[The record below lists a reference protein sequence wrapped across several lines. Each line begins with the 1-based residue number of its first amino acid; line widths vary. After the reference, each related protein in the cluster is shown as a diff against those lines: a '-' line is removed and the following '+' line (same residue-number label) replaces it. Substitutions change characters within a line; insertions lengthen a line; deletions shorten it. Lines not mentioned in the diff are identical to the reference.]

1 MAAPVPREESGKSEG
16 IIAQNLAFVAGLYHG
31 LLVLLLS
38 LLCFA
43 LTFSSLSPSFD
54 FSFRYTFLI
63 VIDAIFLT
71 YV

>member
-1 MAAPVPREESGKSEG
+1 MPREESGKSEG

-43 LTFSSLSPSFD
+43 LSLSPPFPHLLTSLSF
-54 FSFRYTFLI
+54 YTFLI